1 MKRNI
6 LMFFFCA
13 ALLSPFSAA
22 QAASGPLLANNE
34 PAIEGSLP
42 AAGIRSIGI
51 SPACPPVAGT
61 IAPEGAGEEDA
72 QGAACAEEE
81 GPGEA
86 ALLYYED
93 AARFEPGIC
102 VEDAGEAP
110 APFESP
116 FDETANTTDTTEE
129 NLCLDYD
136 GAEVAAVEDSI
147 PGIPIVV
154 NKNVESFIKYFQGNG
169 RKHFEKWWDRSQ
181 HYMVM
186 IREILQQNGMP
197 EDLSYI
203 AFIES
208 GLNPKARSRSNA
220 VGMWQFIKGTGV
232 KYGLRVD
239 WWIDERM
246 DPEKA
251 THAAARYFKDLYGR
265 FGSWYLAAAGY
276 NAGEGRVMSAMKK
289 HGSEDFWELASHKKP
304 FKRETKDYVPKYL
317 AALMIAKDP
326 VSYGFEEI
334 EYHEGP
340 MYEKVK
346 VFQATDLRV
355 IARAAG
361 TSVEEIQRLN
371 PELIR
376 WFTPP
381 NYPGYEV
388 KIPVGA
394 TEQFVENMRR
404 IPPGKKIA
412 FLRHKIRSGD
422 TLSRIARRYN
432 TSVQPIM
439 YLNNIRS
446 TRTLRPGTVLVI
458 PVRAKKGD
466 TGKEVAD
473 VISHW
478 EMPG

>member
-22 QAASGPLLANNE
+22 QADSGPLLANNE
-34 PAIEGSLP
+34 PAIQGSLP
-42 AAGIRSIGI
+42 AAGIKGAGI

-61 IAPEGAGEEDA
+61 LAPEDAGETDA
-72 QGAACAEEE
+72 QGAACGEEE

-102 VEDAGEAP
+102 VEDAGQAP

-116 FDETANTTDTTEE
+116 FDEAALTADTTEE
-129 NLCLDYD
+129 NLCLDN

-169 RKHFEKWWDRSQ
+169 RKYFEKWWDRSQ

-186 IREILQQNGMP
+186 IREILQENGMP

-208 GLNPKARSRSNA
+208 GLNPKARSKSNA

-276 NAGEGRVMSAMKK
+276 NAGEGRVMSAVRK

-334 EYHEGP
+334 EYREGP

-346 VFQATDLRV
+346 VSQATDLRV

-361 TSVEEIQRLN
+361 TTVEE
-371 PELIR
+371 
-376 WFTPP
+376 
-381 NYPGYEV
+381 
-388 KIPVGA
+388 
-394 TEQFVENMRR
+394 
-404 IPPGKKIA
+404 
-412 FLRHKIRSGD
+412 
-422 TLSRIARRYN
+422 
-432 TSVQPIM
+432 
-439 YLNNIRS
+439 
-446 TRTLRPGTVLVI
+446 
-458 PVRAKKGD
+458 
-466 TGKEVAD
+466 
-473 VISHW
+473 
-478 EMPG
+478 